1 MSTTPGGIVE
11 PHALPPDA
19 ERVDRDLARLSSKLD
34 WIRAVSPTNL
44 NEQWRAFRKHNY
56 CRSPRFRY
64 RDKPDVAIQ
73 RAELKNL
80 PTDSIEHPLL
90 KTLLVEKQLE
100 LSRLLELIELRG
112 TSGFLQQS
120 IALFGEAEPA
130 LVAKAKE
137 ILEVQNGRET
147 ITVCIG
153 ADEFVKAAVVELD
166 YYRSHCEDFDATV
179 KISEHIAAGVMVVD
193 GQLVVAAN
201 LRTSKHRLDALLHH
215 EIGTHIVTC
224 FNGSRQPL
232 RQLKSGLAHY
242 DATQEGLGVL
252 AEYLCGNLSLS
263 RLRTLAARVVA
274 VRALTEGA
282 DFVEMYQTLTHK
294 FGLLPYSAF
303 LTSARVLRGGGLTKD
318 VVYLR
323 GLQEILD
330 YLKEGHSVEDL
341 FIGKFSLAQL
351 TALVELRQQ
360 GWLVQARLLPR
371 YWTETSAHERLQL
384 CAENGLPQLLNEAT
398 T

>member
-1 MSTTPGGIVE
+1 MSATPGEIVE

-19 ERVDRDLARLSSKLD
+19 ERADCDLARLSSKLD

-44 NEQWRAFRKHNY
+44 SEQWRAFRKHNY
-56 CRSPRFRY
+56 CRSPRFQY
-64 RDKPDVAIQ
+64 REMPDHATQ
-73 RAELKNL
+73 RDELKNL
-80 PTDSIEHPLL
+80 LTDEIEHPLL
-90 KTLLVEKQLE
+90 KSLLVEKQLE
-100 LSRLLELIELRG
+100 LSRLLDLIQLRG

-130 LVAKAKE
+130 LVAKAKA
-137 ILEVQNGRET
+137 ILEVQHGRET
-147 ITVCIG
+147 ITICIG
-153 ADEFVKAAVVELD
+153 ADEFVKAANTELD
-166 YYRSHCEDFDATV
+166 YYRSHCKDFDATV

-193 GQLVVAAN
+193 GQLVVAAD
-201 LRTSKHRLDALLHH
+201 LRTSKHRLEALLHH

-224 FNGSRQPL
+224 FNGSQQPL

-242 DATQEGLGVL
+242 DATQEGLAVL

-263 RLRTLAARVVA
+263 RLRTLAGRVLA

-282 DFVEMYQTLTHK
+282 DFVEMYRNLTCK

-303 LTSARVLRGGGLTKD
+303 LTAARVLRGGGLTKD

-351 TALVELRQQ
+351 TALVELKQQ

-371 YWTETSAHERLQL
+371 YWMETCAHERLQL
-384 CAENGLPQLLNEAT
+384 CAENGLSQLLNEAT